1 MCVSSSPSSLSHA
14 ENMHPKTKHS
24 PLASLVPAQ
33 VAGLLCSFIRV
44 AKCLAMTRL
53 LKSVIAVS
61 MLAAWAALTSCTFDP
76 GPDTRLQRE
85 VEHLQELT
93 IPPGSHL
100 IDQRPP
106 TIQGWVARADWEFQT
121 NYSADEYSGW
131 VAEKLRP
138 DFHAYGSPSSL
149 TGFSKYDQGDVEM
162 LSVVT
167 VPFAGML
174 QVTIRLEI
182 YPD

>member
-1 MCVSSSPSSLSHA
+1 
-14 ENMHPKTKHS
+14 MHPETKHS
-24 PLASLVPAQ
+24 PLAGLVPALA
-33 VAGLLCSFIRV
+33 AGLLCSVIRV

-76 GPDTRLQRE
+76 TPNTRLQRE
-85 VEHLQELT
+85 VERLQELT
-93 IPPGSHL
+93 IPAGSHL
-100 IDQRPP
+100 IDQHPP
-106 TIQGWVARADWEFQT
+106 RIQGWLARADWEFQT
-121 NYSADEYSGW
+121 NSSADEYSGG

-138 DFHAYGSPSSL
+138 DFHAYGGPRSS